1 LTVQVTAVL
10 ELPVTDAVNPRVPL
24 TAKVCGLEGVVIV
37 IPTTGVMVT
46 ETEADLVVSAALV
59 AVMLNVAGAGME
71 EGAL

>member
-1 LTVQVTAVL
+1 M
-10 ELPVTDAVNPRVPL
+10 
-24 TAKVCGLEGVVIV
+24 V

-59 AVMLNVAGAGME
+59 PVMLNVAGDGTE